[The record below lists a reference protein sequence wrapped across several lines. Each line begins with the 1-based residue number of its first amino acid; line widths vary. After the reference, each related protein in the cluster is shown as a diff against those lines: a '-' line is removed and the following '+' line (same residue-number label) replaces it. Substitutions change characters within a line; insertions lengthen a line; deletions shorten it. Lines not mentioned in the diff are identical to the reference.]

1 MQDIKVLGI
10 DLAKDVFQLH
20 GVDAAGKQ
28 LLKKRIARSKLHEYI
43 GNLTSCTI
51 VMEACGGSNYWAR
64 VFQKNGHIVKLISPQ
79 FVKPFVKTNKNDAN
93 DAEAIVEAASRPS
106 MHFVPIKQVEQ
117 QDIQSLH
124 RIRSRIVKNRTA
136 LINEIRGLNLEYGIA
151 IPLGAIKV
159 KSHLRSIIDDLE
171 NELTILSREFMQG
184 LYDELIETEARLKT
198 LEKRIKLICNE
209 NDQCRRIMSIP
220 GIGELTATAIVAAVP
235 NANEFKNG
243 RHMSAWLGLVPR
255 QSSSGNKQMLLG
267 ISKRGDRYLRTLLIH
282 GARSALSR
290 CKNTDSKYG
299 EWLIDKKSSLSFNKA
314 AVALANKNARIIWVL
329 LKTGTEFNGNQV
341 MVAA

>member
-20 GVDAAGKQ
+20 GVDAAGKRV
-28 LLKKRIARSKLHEYI
+28 LKKRIERNKLHEYI
-43 GNLTSCTI
+43 GNLTLCTI

-64 VFQKNGHIVKLISPQ
+64 VFQRNGHVVKLISPQ

-106 MHFVPIKQVEQ
+106 MHFVPVKQVEQ

-124 RIRSRIVKNRTA
+124 RVRSRIVKNRTA
-136 LINEIRGLNLEYGIA
+136 LINEIRGLNLEYGLA
-151 IPLGAIKV
+151 IPLGAMKV
-159 KSHLRSIIDDLE
+159 KSHLQSIIDDKE
-171 NELTILSREFMQG
+171 NELTISSRELMQE
-184 LYDELIETEARLKT
+184 LYNELVETEARLKT
-198 LEKRIKLICNE
+198 LEKKIKLICNE

-235 NANEFKNG
+235 NADEFKNG

-255 QSSSGNKQMLLG
+255 QSSSGNKQTLLG

-290 CKNTDSKYG
+290 CKNTDNKYG
-299 EWLIDKKSSLSFNKA
+299 EWLIDKKTSLSFNKA
-314 AVALANKNARIIWVL
+314 AVALANKNVRIIWAL
-329 LKTGTEFNGNQV
+329 LKTGKEFNANQEV
-341 MVAA
+341 VAV

>member
-1 MQDIKVLGI
+1 MNDIKVLGI
-10 DLAKDVFQLH
+10 DLAKEVFQLH
-20 GVDAAGKQ
+20 GVNNAGKQ
-28 LLKKRIARSKLHEYI
+28 VLKKRIGREGLIEYI
-43 GNLTSCTI
+43 ANVPQCTI
-51 VMEACGGSNYWAR
+51 VMEACGSSNYWAR
-64 VFQKNGHIVKLISPQ
+64 TFQRNGHTVKLISPQ

-124 RIRSRIVKNRTA
+124 RVRSRVTKNRTA

-151 IPLGAIKV
+151 IPLGALKV
-159 KSHLRSIIDDLE
+159 KSHLRSIIDDKK
-171 NELTILSREFMQG
+171 NELTVSSRELMQE
-184 LYDELIETEARLKT
+184 LYDELIEMEARLKN
-198 LEKRIKLICNE
+198 LEKKIKLICKE
-209 NDQCRRIMSIP
+209 NDQCRRLLSIP

-255 QSSSGNKQMLLG
+255 QSSSGNKQVLLG

-282 GARSALSR
+282 GARAALCR
-290 CKNTDSKYG
+290 YKNTDSKYG
-299 EWLIDKKSSLSFNKA
+299 EWLTDKKASLSLNKA
-314 AVALANKNARIIWVL
+314 AVALANKNARIIWAL
-329 LKTGTEFNGNQV
+329 LKTGSEFDCNQK